1 MNNEKGTIKIITPTP
16 VKDDD
21 KEKHEVNHED
31 YNNREMFA
39 IEDRKTS
46 PIKLIIA
53 LLILGAII
61 AYIVLVTIPSL
72 NSIKLPEGFI
82 QFLC

>member
-16 VKDDD
+16 VKDGDN
-21 KEKHEVNHED
+21 EKHEPNHED
-31 YNNREMFA
+31 YNSREMFA
-39 IEDRKTS
+39 IQDRKTS
-46 PIKLIIA
+46 PVKLIIG

-72 NSIKLPEGFI
+72 NSLKLPEDFI
-82 QFLC
+82 QYLR